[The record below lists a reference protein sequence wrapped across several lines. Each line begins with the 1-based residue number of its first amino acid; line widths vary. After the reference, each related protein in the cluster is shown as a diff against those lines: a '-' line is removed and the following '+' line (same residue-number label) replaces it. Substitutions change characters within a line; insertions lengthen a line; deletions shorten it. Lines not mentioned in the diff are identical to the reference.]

1 MRKRKISYY
10 DLILVGGGHAHLA
23 VLDSLANKTVP
34 GLRCCLVT
42 PSPQSI
48 YSGMLPGWI
57 AGFFTDDDIRID
69 VAVLA
74 RAAGITFFLDEAVD
88 LNADRKCVHLASG
101 RMIGYGHLSLATG
114 GETDLSHLGSLGERL
129 LSAKPVDRFF
139 DRWPAVRS
147 ELAAKLAPDV
157 AIVGGGAAGCE
168 LALAVRT
175 AIGPRSAI
183 TLVAGEG
190 GILTGFP
197 LRIRRLMDAS
207 LQAAGIAVATSDAA
221 GTRDGL
227 LLSNGASLPCDV
239 VIAATGSRAPDW
251 LKNSGLALSP
261 DGYVIVDG
269 SMRSISNDDVFAAG
283 DITSRLDRSME
294 RSGVHAVKSG
304 PVLAH
309 NLRAQFEEIP
319 MRAYRPRRQSLYIL
333 STANEQALLSWRGLS
348 FGGRLAWWIKKAI
361 DRDFIN
367 RYRKLSTGAKRTH

>member
-1 MRKRKISYY
+1 MRKGNIFYY
-10 DLILVGGGHAHLA
+10 DLALIGGGHAHLA
-23 VLDSLANKTVP
+23 VLESLANKAVL

-48 YSGMLPGWI
+48 YSGMLPGWM
-57 AGFFTDDDIRID
+57 AGFFGDEDIQID
-69 VAVLA
+69 VAALA
-74 RAAGITFFLDEAVD
+74 RAAGITFFLDEAVGLD
-88 LNADRKCVHLASG
+88 VARKCVRLASG
-101 RMIGYGHLSLATG
+101 RMIGYSRLSLATG
-114 GETDLSHLGSLGERL
+114 GETNLSHLATLGERL
-129 LSAKPVDRFF
+129 ISAKPVDRFF
-139 DRWPAVRS
+139 DRWPVVWS
-147 ELAAKLAPDV
+147 ELVGMAAPSV

-168 LALAVRT
+168 LALAVR
-175 AIGPRSAI
+175 AAVGPKSGL

-190 GILTGFP
+190 GVLTGFP

-227 LLSNGASLPCDV
+227 LLSNGASLHCDV

-283 DITSRLDRSME
+283 DITSRMDRSME

-361 DRDFIN
+361 DRNFIN
-367 RYRKLSTGAKRTH
+367 RYRKLSTGAERTH